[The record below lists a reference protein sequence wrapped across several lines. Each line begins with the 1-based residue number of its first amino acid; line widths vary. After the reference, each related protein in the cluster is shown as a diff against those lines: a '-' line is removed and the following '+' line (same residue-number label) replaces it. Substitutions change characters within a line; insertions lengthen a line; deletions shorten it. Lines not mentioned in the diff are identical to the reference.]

1 MGRQLS
7 LIIAIIL
14 LVLGLAL
21 VKLDRSEPDSKSEIK
36 IEKDS

>member
-14 LVLGLAL
+14 LVLGLVL

-36 IEKDS
+36 IEGR